1 MPAPHPWKL
10 TGKRRPVTC
19 ARKLMTAAEIF
30 HSLTN
35 GGGSDF
41 SADLFRIAGTYLK
54 LREKIPLEIVEQ
66 LR

>member
-1 MPAPHPWKL
+1 LEVDRQKAPGYL
-10 TGKRRPVTC
+10 RPQVNDSSGDISFTYQW
-19 ARKLMTAAEIF
+19 R
-30 HSLTN
+30 
-35 GGGSDF
+35 GSDF

>member
-1 MPAPHPWKL
+1 
-10 TGKRRPVTC
+10 
-19 ARKLMTAAEIF
+19 MTAAEIF